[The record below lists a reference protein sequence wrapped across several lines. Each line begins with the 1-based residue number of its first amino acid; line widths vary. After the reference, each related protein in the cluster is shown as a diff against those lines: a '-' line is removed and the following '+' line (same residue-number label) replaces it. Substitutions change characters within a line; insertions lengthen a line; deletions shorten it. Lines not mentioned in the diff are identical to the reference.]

1 MTMLTMYE
9 KLMSLP
15 IFKGVG
21 PDQVSQF
28 LEKTDLNFQTC
39 LAGDTVIERADV
51 CDAVTC
57 VLTGDVEVSY
67 NIGTSGVTLK
77 AYYGMGKMIGL
88 DRLYGLDTYYPYEV
102 IARQGCGTM
111 SFSKNKLLSLVKNNE
126 ICLINLLNILSLRSQ
141 ISIHAAE
148 CVSDKDPLSRI
159 AAILLLLTDRDC
171 LKIRI
176 SNVTSLVDLNEI
188 AARIEA
194 MSAGTAAFD
203 GDNLIIN
210 SRNNFLDFIQ
220 ND

>member
-1 MTMLTMYE
+1 MLTMYE

-28 LEKTDLNFQTC
+28 LEKTDLNFQTYQP
-39 LAGDTVIERADV
+39 GDTVVERTEV

-67 NIGTSGVTLK
+67 NIGASGVTLK
-77 AYYGMGKMIGL
+77 ASYGIGKMIGL

-102 IARQGCGTM
+102 VTRQGCGTM
-111 SFSKNKLLSLVKNNE
+111 SFSKNKLLSLIKNND

-141 ISIHAAE
+141 ISIHAAD

-159 AAILLLLTDRDC
+159 AAIVLLLTDWDC
-171 LKIRI
+171 WKIRI
-176 SNVTSLVDLNEI
+176 LNVPSFGDVNEI
-188 AARIEA
+188 AARIDA
-194 MSAGTAAFD
+194 MAAGTASFD

>member
-28 LEKTDLNFQTC
+28 LEKTDLNFQTYQP
-39 LAGDTVIERADV
+39 GDTVVERTEV

-67 NIGTSGVTLK
+67 NIGASGVELK
-77 AYYGMGKMIGL
+77 ASYGMGKMIGL

-102 IARQGCGTM
+102 VTRQGCGTM
-111 SFSKNKLLSLVKNNE
+111 SFSKNKLLSLIKNND
-126 ICLINLLNILSLRSQ
+126 ICHINLLNILSLRSQ

-148 CVSDKDPLSRI
+148 CVSYKDPLSRI

-176 SNVTSLVDLNEI
+176 SDVTSLGDLNEI

-194 MSAGTAAFD
+194 MSAGTAALD
-203 GDNLIIN
+203 GETLIIN
-210 SRNNFLDFIQ
+210 SRNIFLDFIQ